1 MNYISYQLRSEKEVR
16 TYLKDKEINLED
28 RHLVVQRLK
37 ELNLLDD
44 RTYGESYLRTQ
55 IRLGDKGPSV
65 ISQQLKTKKGCLKKV
80 IQEVM
85 PLYTEEKQFDVG
97 YHTAEKALRRF
108 QGKSHKEMMQKLSL
122 HLMQKGFRQPV
133 IQLIFR

>member
-65 ISQQLKTKKGCLKKV
+65 ISHQLKQKGCLKK
-80 IQEVM
+80 
-85 PLYTEEKQFDVG
+85 
-97 YHTAEKALRRF
+97 
-108 QGKSHKEMMQKLSL
+108 
-122 HLMQKGFRQPV
+122 
-133 IQLIFR
+133 